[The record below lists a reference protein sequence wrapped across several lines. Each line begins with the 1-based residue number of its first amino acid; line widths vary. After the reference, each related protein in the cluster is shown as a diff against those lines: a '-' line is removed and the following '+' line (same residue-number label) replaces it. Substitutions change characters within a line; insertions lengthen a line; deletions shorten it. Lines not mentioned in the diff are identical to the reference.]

1 MAKNTYKLWQKVKTM
16 QNLYKIAFL
25 LFLGF
30 SAQAQEILT
39 LEDAVKISLEN
50 NYDIKIAQNNLKIDE
65 TNNNLGNAG
74 LLPSISANLSNSNS
88 IIDTKQT
95 QSGGTVR
102 ELDGA
107 KNMNLSYGVGLDWT
121 IFDGMRMF
129 SRREQ
134 LKTIAEQG
142 KSELQA
148 AILTKISDVYLTY
161 YDLAQQQQ
169 MMASLDTAIVI
180 SNQRVETA
188 KNRFSIGKAS
198 KLEVL
203 NAQVDLNTDISLLLK
218 QKELYRITKIRM
230 NELLVRDAQT
240 DFKVKQEISVEENLD
255 FNELKTTAEKQN
267 PQLQATILNKKV
279 ADLNLKQVKGNRYPT
294 VRINSGYNFTRSEAS
309 LGFVTQS
316 SGQGFVYGVTASI
329 PIFNGF
335 TQNKNEKVAKYQV
348 ENANFLVEQQKQ
360 SLTTQLAS
368 LYASYQT
375 NLELVKVEEKNLE
388 IAKQNLDITLAKFK
402 IGTIATIEFR
412 TAQQNFVEAA
422 VRYSN
427 AQYVTKLSEINL
439 KELAGTLKLN

>member
-1 MAKNTYKLWQKVKTM
+1 MR
-16 QNLYKIAFL
+16 NLYTIAFL
-25 LFLGF
+25 LFLAF

-39 LEDAVKISLEN
+39 LEKAVKIALEN
-50 NYDIKIAQNNLKIDE
+50 NYDIKIAQNNLKIDA

-74 LLPSISANLSNSNS
+74 FLPSVTANLTNNNSQ
-88 IIDTKQT
+88 IDTKQT
-95 QSGGTVR
+95 QAGGTVK

-107 KNMNLSYGVGLDWT
+107 KNMSLSYGVALDWT

-134 LKTIAEQG
+134 LKVLEEQG
-142 KSELQA
+142 KSEVQA

-161 YDLAQQQQ
+161 FDLAQQQQ
-169 MMASLDTAIVI
+169 MMASIDTAIVI
-180 SNQRVETA
+180 SNQRVTTA
-188 KNRFSIGKAS
+188 KNRFTIGKAS

-203 NAQVDLNTDISLLLK
+203 NAQVDLNTDLSLLLK

-230 NELLVRDAQT
+230 NELLMQDVQT
-240 DFKVKQEISVEENLD
+240 DFKVNPEITIEQNLD

-267 PQLQATILNKKV
+267 PQLQAQILTKKV

-294 VRINSGYNFTRSEAS
+294 VRLTSGYNFTRSEAS

-316 SGQGFVYGVTASI
+316 SGQGFVYGVSASL

-348 ENANFLVEQQKQ
+348 ENANYVLEQQKL
-360 SLTTQLAS
+360 SLTSQLAT
-368 LYASYQT
+368 LYTSYQT
-375 NLELVKVEEKNLE
+375 NLELVKVEEKNVE
-388 IAKQNLDITLAKFK
+388 IARQNLDITLAKFK
-402 IGTIATIEFR
+402 IGTITTIEFR
-412 TAQQNFVEAA
+412 SAQQNFVEAS